1 MNKQWKEIVGYS
13 LSAIGTIQAA
23 IGNTPQ
29 FHLNKNLGY
38 QLRLVGNVLQALG
51 SALSADGQGTA
62 SFEKMGNEIQAT
74 GNSTVITGMLV
85 GDAWGE
91 KIEQKLMITGLW
103 MQALGS
109 FVGLSDEFF
118 DRTEDGRLENISGS
132 LLQGIGNSL
141 QAISGIQSLNEN
153 NSESDLIGV
162 AGSWIQATGSVLSLI
177 GQIQEES
184 EEIHLNI
191 NE

>member
-1 MNKQWKEIVGYS
+1 MNNQWKEIVGYS
-13 LSAIGTIQAA
+13 LSAIGTMQAA

-51 SALSADGQGTA
+51 SALSADGQGMD
-62 SFEKMGNEIQAT
+62 SFEKIGDEIQAT

-153 NSESDLIGV
+153 NSESDLVGV

>member
-1 MNKQWKEIVGYS
+1 MNNQWKEIVGYS

-51 SALSADGQGTA
+51 SALSADGQGMD
-62 SFEKMGNEIQAT
+62 SFEKIGDEIQAT

-153 NSESDLIGV
+153 NSESDLVGV